1 MSGIWTL
8 QLLLY
13 SAVGNAFITNSWAV
27 PQPLCLGRRIVITE
41 WKASRS
47 FQKQH
52 QRPWT
57 QTSTIYLQ
65 SNTILLHL
73 FLLLPSPLTEI
84 IFEGLFIPNC
94 TVATGDEIYFISS
107 LTSGLKA
114 LCLSDCV
121 CMKGEEH
128 EYKWGGPWNVCIN
141 LWIWLPVN
149 MLPLVGA
156 CVRVQVWE
164 DNIMHLHAVL
174 QCGRM
179 SLIYNHDE
187 RSVHLIKQHIGI
199 LLHSIG

>member
-128 EYKWGGPWNVCIN
+128 EYKWGGLETCVLIFGFDF
-141 LWIWLPVN
+141 LWICCLWS
-149 MLPLVGA
+149 
-156 CVRVQVWE
+156 VRVCVCKCGK
-164 DNIMHLHAVL
+164 IILCICM
-174 QCGRM
+174 QCFNVGECHWFITM
-179 SLIYNHDE
+179 M
-187 RSVHLIKQHIGI
+187 KGQFT
-199 LLHSIG
+199 LLNNT